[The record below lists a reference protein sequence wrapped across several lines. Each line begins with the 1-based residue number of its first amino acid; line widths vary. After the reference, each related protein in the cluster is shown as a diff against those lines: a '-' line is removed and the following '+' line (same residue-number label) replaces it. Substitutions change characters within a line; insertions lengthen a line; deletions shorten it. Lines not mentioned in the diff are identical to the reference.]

1 MTVPGPANRS
11 DSARI
16 LLFTGKGGVG
26 KTTLAAA
33 SAVATAEAGHR
44 TLVMS
49 TDPAHSLADVLGI
62 EVPAG
67 VPATVT
73 ERLSLQHI
81 DSRMLLERSW
91 SSVQRYLTDV
101 MRSAGVDTL
110 EAEELTVLPG
120 AEEVLALLEVR
131 DQVRSGRYDVVIL
144 DCAPTAETLR
154 LLALPEA
161 LDWYMRR
168 IWPVERKVVTAL
180 RRPLGRAAGVPMPEA
195 HVLDAVERL
204 HNDLSDVRE
213 LLISDSASVR
223 LVLTPDTVV
232 LAEARRTLT
241 SLSLYGYRVDGI
253 IANRVFAELFGRGL
267 VEPLV
272 PDWRRLIRKR
282 EGWAKAQA
290 VRLEQARADMAPL
303 PVLTSGYGA
312 DEPIGLADLLALAQ
326 AVYPQ
331 GDPLGLPVAAPPLSL
346 EQEEDEVALLLSLP
360 LAVKGQV
367 DLAERS
373 GELVVTSGAYR
384 RVIALPT
391 LLQRYR
397 IVGAKFS
404 RGVLRVRFAA

>member
-253 IANRVFAELFGRGL
+253 IANRVFAAEGGD
-267 VEPLV
+267 P
-272 PDWRRLIRKR
+272 WR